1 MGLESLGR
9 TAPEAAPSDT
19 WATAEA
25 FSFGLS
31 SLHLSSAPP
40 CEDHHRSLL
49 LQGFQKRKRRS
60 TMKML
65 IALAVFVLVA
75 AQVFAEEIGYSQE
88 SDWPYSDQIQ
98 DELQGPLFENFL
110 QRIARKPR
118 PDQFFGLMGKRNTG
132 LGQISRRRHK
142 TDSFFGLM
150 GKRSLYSGSSERNTV
165 QNYERRRK

>member
-98 DELQGPLFENFL
+98 DSSPYRTLLQLKKIKDELQGPLFENFL

-132 LGQISRRRHK
+132 LGQISRRR
-142 TDSFFGLM
+142 
-150 GKRSLYSGSSERNTV
+150 SSERNTV